1 VRRRRQAHAKLAQ
14 AVLDHRKPGGRADA
28 RGPREVQQAAIH
40 LVVHGYGVCRPV
52 LDHCQLVVPRP
63 GGLVGEQRRV
73 DAAGLTSDD
82 YTVIMALVQAGL
94 GVSLIPRLAAE
105 QLAAEVRLHPV
116 ADLHLTRTVSV
127 AVRSGSGGDPAIAAL
142 VLALRRAA
150 GRG

>member
-1 VRRRRQAHAKLAQ
+1 MASAAPCWITASWSYRVREASLASS
-14 AVLDHRKPGGRADA
+14 
-28 RGPREVQQAAIH
+28 
-40 LVVHGYGVCRPV
+40 GVS
-52 LDHCQLVVPRP
+52 
-63 GGLVGEQRRV
+63 
-73 DAAGLTSDD
+73 AGLTSDD

-150 GRG
+150 ERG